1 MTTAIIVGL
10 SVVALY
16 LGKRLVGARAEITD
30 LLTQNSRLKRRL
42 ERGAR

>member
-1 MTTAIIVGL
+1 MTMAIIIGL

-16 LGKRLVGARAEITD
+16 LGKRLIGARAEITD
-30 LLTQNSRLKRRL
+30 LLVQISRLKRRL

>member
-1 MTTAIIVGL
+1 MTTAIIIGL

-16 LGKRLVGARAEITD
+16 LGKRLIGARAEITD
-30 LLTQNSRLKRRL
+30 LRVQNSRLKRRL